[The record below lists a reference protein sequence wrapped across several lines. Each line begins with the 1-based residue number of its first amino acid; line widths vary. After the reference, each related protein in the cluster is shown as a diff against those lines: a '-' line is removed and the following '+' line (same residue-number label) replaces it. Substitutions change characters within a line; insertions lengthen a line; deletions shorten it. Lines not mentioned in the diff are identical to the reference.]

1 MYIKSEIFI
10 IENKREMFHFSR
22 FRLKEKNYI
31 MLATQEHF
39 LNAIS
44 FCMLKEMIKYLEY
57 HMLRK

>member
-1 MYIKSEIFI
+1 
-10 IENKREMFHFSR
+10 MFHFSR